1 MCYIF
6 QTPKPSVRLENLRNS
21 SAEKISLLR
30 RNPLSIPNT
39 DYIQMMLELSNE
51 QGFEVTYFD
60 IGKKTRTTL
69 FAKHAFHS
77 ANVAPRCVLQTSWR
91 WTANTSAWQSCLPP
105 RSPCATAQAFPVATL
120 TTTQH
125 TAPYSTSRSWPPS
138 SKTNTVNI
146 GFTSVVMNKVMPQS
160 SLCGWF
166 IQIRSG
172 YIFLSL
178 CLSQSRSCSTIT
190 HWLTRHW
197 LHSGSFKAV

>member
-69 FAKHAFHS
+69 
-77 ANVAPRCVLQTSWR
+77 
-91 WTANTSAWQSCLPP
+91 
-105 RSPCATAQAFPVATL
+105 
-120 TTTQH
+120 
-125 TAPYSTSRSWPPS
+125 
-138 SKTNTVNI
+138 SKT
-146 GFTSVVMNKVMPQS
+146 
-160 SLCGWF
+160 
-166 IQIRSG
+166 
-172 YIFLSL
+172 Y
-178 CLSQSRSCSTIT
+178 
-190 HWLTRHW
+190 
-197 LHSGSFKAV
+197 